1 MALKKTVRGK
11 QRLSNKSILSK
22 NNLPNNELKIQDA
35 LNKYHN
41 YLEVE
46 KNYSVYTVQNY
57 FKDINEFKKFID
69 EEKYGD
75 LLKIKTENIARYYIS
90 NLVTKGYSRKSIA
103 RKISSLRAFYSY
115 LTIEQ
120 FIEYSYFENVE
131 TPKLEKQ
138 LPKFLYQNEIEMMFN
153 AIDKTT
159 SLGKRD

>member
-11 QRLSNKSILSK
+11 QKVSSQSILSK
-22 NNLPNNELKIQDA
+22 NNVSNNEQKIQDA

-46 KNYSVYTVQNY
+46 KNYSVYTIQNY
-57 FKDINEFKKFID
+57 FKDIDEFKTFIN

-103 RKISSLRAFYSY
+103 RKISSLRAFYRY
-115 LTIEQ
+115 LTNHHI
-120 FIEYSYFENVE
+120 
-131 TPKLEKQ
+131 
-138 LPKFLYQNEIEMMFN
+138 FLH
-153 AIDKTT
+153 
-159 SLGKRD
+159 L

>member
-11 QRLSNKSILSK
+11 QKVSSQSILSK
-22 NNLPNNELKIQDA
+22 NNVSNNEQKIQDA

-46 KNYSVYTVQNY
+46 KNYSVYTIQNY
-57 FKDINEFKKFID
+57 FKDIDEFKTFIN

-103 RKISSLRAFYSY
+103 RKISSLRENSFYFVC
-115 LTIEQ
+115 I
-120 FIEYSYFENVE
+120 
-131 TPKLEKQ
+131 
-138 LPKFLYQNEIEMMFN
+138 
-153 AIDKTT
+153 
-159 SLGKRD
+159 